1 MKKNLFIFCLFV
13 LLSAC
18 HTPSKEKE
26 DIGLPKEQIVDLMI
40 DVQLMESIFA
50 THREIKGP
58 IEQAQLFQEV
68 LKKHQISQSKFD
80 SIRTFLENNLNYYKV
95 ILDSMAVKIEKMDTL
110 ALPLLQYTDTTKKIK
125 LDGRKFRKD

>member
-1 MKKNLFIFCLFV
+1 MKKNLFIFCLFI

-18 HTPSKEKE
+18 HTPSKKKE

-40 DVQLMESIFA
+40 DVQLMESILA
-50 THREIKGP
+50 THRNFNDP
-58 IEQAQLFQEV
+58 AEQIQLFQKILE
-68 LKKHQISQSKFD
+68 KHQISQPKFD
-80 SIRTFLENNLNYYKV
+80 SIRIFLENNVDYYKV